1 MGEEVL
7 MQSRKID
14 ALLVKYYRSKNAA
27 IREKLRKEQEKLDGM
42 VLGKKLSQN
51 EIDQIIEGVNKWD
64 KKS

>member
-27 IREKLRKEQEKLDGM
+27 IREKLRKEQEKLDKM
-42 VLGKKLSQN
+42 VLGKKLSQS
-51 EIDQIIEGVNKWD
+51 EIDKIINGEL
-64 KKS
+64 